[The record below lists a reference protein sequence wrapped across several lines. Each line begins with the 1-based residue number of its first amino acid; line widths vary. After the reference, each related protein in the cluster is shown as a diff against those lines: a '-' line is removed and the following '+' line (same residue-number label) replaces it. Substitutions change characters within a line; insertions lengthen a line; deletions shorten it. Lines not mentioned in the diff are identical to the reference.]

1 MNVLSLLPQIP
12 HWGYL
17 LLTEEDIQTHTQRLR
32 EIFAYTLIL
41 VGLMP
46 LIFTHLASLC
56 NRWVTCLVPEIE
68 YNRRYPT
75 VRAHEQSHSL
85 FSALNQCDFHSL
97 IMCMIC
103 QLSAYYFMLVHFSR
117 DSGLLVCMCGCIQ
130 KDQTAICTLREHAF
144 VKLVKSVLLSYVVE
158 HAFLLPVLW
167 LWVDIL

>member
-85 FSALNQCDFHSL
+85 FSAMWLPLTYHVYDLPAVSILFHACSL
-97 IMCMIC
+97 FQGFWSFSVYVWVHSKRPNSHLHTQGACIC
-103 QLSAYYFMLVHFSR
+103 EIS
-117 DSGLLVCMCGCIQ
+117 
-130 KDQTAICTLREHAF
+130 
-144 VKLVKSVLLSYVVE
+144 
-158 HAFLLPVLW
+158 
-167 LWVDIL
+167 